1 MRSLYAGVSGLQN
14 HQTRMD
20 VVGNNLANV
29 NTNGFKKGRV
39 NFHDM
44 ISQNVQG
51 ASRPTEELGG
61 VNPKQVG
68 LGMSI
73 AAIDTIHT
81 QGSLQL
87 TGVMSDL
94 AISGEG
100 FFIMKTGETNL
111 YTRNG
116 AFGLDEQGTLV
127 NPANGMRVQGWQAQI
142 VDNVPTINPSSSVG
156 DLVIPIGAKDPAAAT
171 TNVKMACNLNK
182 MMPEIEQGA
191 GPRAILEGRWTA
203 SIDIRDAFG
212 GLHTLRMDFEKRPGE
227 INRWNCTVTVDPD
240 VGGDGQTIVTD
251 TTNTLVDVGPG
262 GNNDGNAFIVEFD
275 NMGTLSRVQDNA
287 GDEAN
292 QELLQVAVSFEVAN
306 TVPNPD
312 GTPVRQNFLLDIG
325 EVGSAEDSM
334 TQYASP
340 SSTKVFEQ
348 NGFGMGYLTSYRIDQ
363 SGVITG
369 VFSNGNNRTLGQVA
383 LATFLNPGGLEKQ
396 GENVYAV
403 TPNSGIARIDPAG
416 IAGKGKINAGNLEM
430 SNVDLAEQFTDM
442 IITQRGFQA
451 NARTIQTGDQML
463 QELLTLKR

>member
-1 MRSLYAGVSGLQN
+1 
-14 HQTRMD
+14 MD

-44 ISQNVQG
+44 ISQNIQG
-51 ASRPTEELGG
+51 ASRPSDELGG

-68 LGMSI
+68 LGMNI

-94 AISGEG
+94 AIVGEG
-100 FFIMKTGETNL
+100 FFIMKTGERDL

-116 AFGLDEQGTLV
+116 AFGLDEHGTLV
-127 NPANGMRVQGWQAQI
+127 NPANGMRVQGWHAQI

-156 DLVIPIGAKDPAAAT
+156 DLIIPIGAKDPAAAT

-182 MMPEIEQGA
+182 NTPEIAQDA
-191 GPRAILEGRWTA
+191 GPRAIIDGTWTA
-203 SIDIRDAFG
+203 TVDIRDAFG
-212 GLHTLRMDFEKRPGE
+212 GIHTLRLDFTKRQGE
-227 INRWNCTVTVDPD
+227 VNRWNCAVSVDPE
-240 VGGDGQTIVTD
+240 VSGEGQTIITD
-251 TTNTLVDVGPG
+251 TTNTRVQIGPAAG
-262 GNNDGNAFIVEFD
+262 DTNNFVVEFD
-275 NMGTLSRVQDNA
+275 NMGTLRRAEDGA
-287 GDEAN
+287 GNEVTE
-292 QELLQVAVSFEVAN
+292 ELLQLSVNFDVAN
-306 TVPNPD
+306 TVPNED
-312 GTPVRQNFLLDIG
+312 GTPVRQTFLLDLG
-325 EVGSAEDSM
+325 EVGSAENSL
-334 TQYASP
+334 TQYAS
-340 SSTKVFEQ
+340 SSSSKVYEQ
-348 NGFGMGYLTSYRIDQ
+348 NGFGMGYLESFRIDQ
-363 SGVITG
+363 SGIITG

-416 IAGKGKINAGNLEM
+416 VAGKGKINAGNLEM

-442 IITQRGFQA
+442 IVTQRGFQA
-451 NARTIQTGDQML
+451 NSRTIQTADQLL

>member
-1 MRSLYAGVSGLQN
+1 
-14 HQTRMD
+14 MD

-68 LGMSI
+68 LGMNI

-94 AISGEG
+94 AIIGEG
-100 FFIMKTGETNL
+100 FFIMKTGEINL

-142 VDNVPTINPSSSVG
+142 VDNVPTINTSSSVG

-171 TNVKMACNLNK
+171 TAVKMACNLNK
-182 MMPEIEQGA
+182 MTPEIEQGA
-191 GPRAILEGRWTA
+191 SPGAIIDGRWTA
-203 SIDIRDAFG
+203 TVDIRDAFG
-212 GLHTLRMDFEKRPGE
+212 GIHTLRLDFERRPGE
-227 INRWNCTVTVDPD
+227 VNRWNCAVSVDPEIS
-240 VGGDGQTIVTD
+240 GEGQTVVTD
-251 TTNTLVDVGPG
+251 TTNTRAGIG
-262 GNNDGNAFIVEFD
+262 GEETNMNNFVVEFD
-275 NMGTLSRVQDNA
+275 NMGLLTRVEDGA
-287 GDEAN
+287 GNEVN
-292 QELLQVAVSFEVAN
+292 QELLQINIGFDVAN
-306 TVPNPD
+306 TIPNPD
-312 GTPVRQNFLLDIG
+312 GTPVRQNFLLNLG
-325 EVGSAEDSM
+325 TVGSAENSL
-334 TQYASP
+334 TQYASA
-340 SSTKVFEQ
+340 SSSKVYEQ

-363 SGVITG
+363 SGIITG

-383 LATFLNPGGLEKQ
+383 LSTFLNPGGLEKQ

-442 IITQRGFQA
+442 IVTQRGFQA
-451 NARTIQTGDQML
+451 NSRTIQTADQML

>member
-1 MRSLYAGVSGLQN
+1 MRSLYSSVSGLQN

-29 NTNGFKKGRV
+29 NTIGFKKGRV

-51 ASRPTEELGG
+51 ASRHSEELGG

-68 LGMSI
+68 LGMNI
-73 AAIDTIHT
+73 AAIDTIHQ
-81 QGSLQL
+81 QGSMQL
-87 TGVMSDL
+87 TGKMSDL
-94 AISGEG
+94 AVIGEG
-100 FFIMKTGETNL
+100 FFIMKTGDTSL
-111 YTRNG
+111 YTRAG
-116 AFGLDEQGTLV
+116 AFDLDEQGTMV
-127 NPANGMRVQGWQAQI
+127 NPANGMRVQGWQAHI

-156 DLVIPIGAKDPAAAT
+156 NLVIPIGAKDPAAAT
-171 TNVKMACNLNK
+171 TNVKLACNLNK
-182 MMPEIEQGA
+182 MTPEIDDGA
-191 GPRAILEGRWTA
+191 GPRAIISGRWTA
-203 SIDIRDAFG
+203 TIDIRDAFG
-212 GLHTLRMDFEKRPGE
+212 GIHTLRMDFERRRGE
-227 INRWNCTVTVDPD
+227 INRWNCSVTVDP
-240 VGGDGQTIVTD
+240 VISGDGQTIVTD
-251 TTNTLVDVGPG
+251 TTNTRVEVGAP
-262 GNNDGNAFIVEFD
+262 GNNNSNTFIVQFD
-275 NMGTLSRVQDNA
+275 NMGLLQLAQDGA
-287 GDEAN
+287 GDVIN
-292 QELLQVAVSFEVAN
+292 QELLQVSTSFEVAN

-312 GTPVRQNFLLDIG
+312 GTPVRQTFLLDLG
-325 EVGSAEDSM
+325 NVGSADDSM

-363 SGVITG
+363 SGVIMG
-369 VFSNGNNRTLGQVA
+369 VFSNGNNRVLGQVA

-416 IAGKGKINAGNLEM
+416 IAGKGKIMAGNLEM

-442 IITQRGFQA
+442 IVTQRGFQA
-451 NARTIQTGDQML
+451 NARTTQTADQML

>member
-1 MRSLYAGVSGLQN
+1 MMRSLYSSVSGLQN

-29 NTNGFKKGRV
+29 NTIGFKKGRV
-39 NFHDM
+39 NFHDL

-73 AAIDTIHT
+73 AAIDTVHT
-81 QGSLQL
+81 QGSMQL

-94 AISGEG
+94 AIIGEG
-100 FFIMKTGETNL
+100 FFIMKSGEMNL
-111 YTRNG
+111 YTRAG

-142 VDNVPTINPSSSVG
+142 VDNVPTINTSSSVG
-156 DLVIPIGAKDPAAAT
+156 DLIIPIGAKDPAAAT
-171 TNVKMACNLNK
+171 TTVKMACNLNK
-182 MMPEIEQGA
+182 MTPEIEEGA
-191 GPRAILEGRWTA
+191 SPGAIIRGRWTA
-203 SIDIRDAFG
+203 TVDIRDAFG
-212 GLHTLRMDFEKRPGE
+212 GIHTLRLDFERRPGE
-227 INRWNCTVTVDPD
+227 VNRWDCSVSVDPEIS
-240 VGGDGQTIVTD
+240 GEGQTIVTD
-251 TTNTLVDVGPG
+251 TTNTRAGIG
-262 GNNDGNAFIVEFD
+262 GEETNMNNFIVEFD
-275 NMGTLSRVQDNA
+275 NMGLLTRVEDGA
-287 GDEAN
+287 GNEVN
-292 QELLQVAVSFEVAN
+292 QELLQINIGFDVAN
-306 TVPNPD
+306 TLPNPD
-312 GTPVRQNFLLDIG
+312 GTPVRQNFLLNLG
-325 EVGSAEDSM
+325 TVGSPENSL
-334 TQYASP
+334 TQYAS
-340 SSTKVFEQ
+340 SSSSKVYEQ

-363 SGVITG
+363 SGIITG

-383 LATFLNPGGLEKQ
+383 LSTFLNPGGLEKQ

-416 IAGKGKINAGNLEM
+416 IAGKGKIMAGNLEM

-442 IITQRGFQA
+442 IVTQRGFQA
-451 NARTIQTGDQML
+451 NARTTQTADQML